1 MRRPPSLSGLT
12 CALAGVLLA
21 TIAGQS
27 PAFSDVARS
36 NAAQSVTVN
45 PSGTAGRTLERA
57 GRQLLTVQTVLQR
70 MSAAGA
76 VIPDE
81 LRRDFYGVYRET
93 ARSER
98 ELRVEVLHLD
108 VAMEPGSS
116 GPAAELRRADQEYA
130 ALCSQ
135 LRALREAV
143 VRNAPVDLLLVA
155 AVEQGALTARALE
168 SARMSFA
175 GRGKQRTPLD
185 R

>member
-1 MRRPPSLSGLT
+1 MRRTPPLSGLP

-21 TIAGQS
+21 TIAGQP

-57 GRQLLTVQTVLQR
+57 GRQLLTVQSFLQR

-81 LRRDFYGVYRET
+81 LRRDFYGVYREA

-98 ELRVEVLHLD
+98 ELRVEALHPD

-116 GPAAELRRADQEYA
+116 GRAAELRRADQEYA
-130 ALCSQ
+130 ALCSK
-135 LRALREAV
+135 LRALREAL
-143 VRNAPVDLLLVA
+143 VRNAPVDVLLA
-155 AVEQGALTARALE
+155 AALEQSAMTAASLE
-168 SARMSFA
+168 SARLSFA
-175 GRGKQRTPLD
+175 GTGK
-185 R
+185 

>member
-12 CALAGVLLA
+12 CALAGVLLG
-21 TIAGQS
+21 TIGAQL

-98 ELRVEVLHLD
+98 ELRVEVRHLD
-108 VAMEPGSS
+108 VAMAPGSS

-155 AVEQGALTARALE
+155 AAEQGALTARALD

-175 GRGKQRTPLD
+175 GRGNPRTPLD